1 MRRTAADA
9 ATEIEDGLDAA
20 DQLLRKLD
28 LVAGEIVAV
37 AVEELRLR
45 GEDRLVLSG
54 VLVEIDA

>member
-28 LVAGEIVAV
+28 LVTGEIIAV

-45 GEDRLVLSG
+45 GEDCLVLSG